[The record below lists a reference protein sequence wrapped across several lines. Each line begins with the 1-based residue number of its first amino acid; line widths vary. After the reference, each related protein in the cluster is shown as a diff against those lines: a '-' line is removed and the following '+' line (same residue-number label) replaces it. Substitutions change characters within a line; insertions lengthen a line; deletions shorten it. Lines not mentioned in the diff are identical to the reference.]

1 MTGAGDPATATGI
14 PAPGGQP
21 GPVLVIADNRAIAR
35 RAPAWAADFVALGR
49 VHRVRLVDRAASDLD
64 ALVAEAVS
72 LRATAILAAGGAA
85 TRAAARA
92 VAASLGL
99 PLTVETDAADPAAH

>member
-1 MTGAGDPATATGI
+1 MTGEGDPAPATGI
-14 PAPGGQP
+14 PALGGRP

-35 RAPAWAADFVALGR
+35 RAPAWAADFVAFGR

-85 TRAAARA
+85 TRAAALA
-92 VAASLGL
+92 VAARLGL
-99 PLTVETDAADPAAH
+99 PLAVETDAADPAAH